1 MKNNG
6 SFYNSAKCD
15 LRPSKRDTEET
26 IYSVALT
33 LEVYIIYF
41 ENTVGKH

>member
-6 SFYNSAKCD
+6 SFYNSAKASG
-15 LRPSKRDTEET
+15 LQNETEET

-41 ENTVGKH
+41 ENIVGKH